1 MAPFSP
7 AGLIF
12 SERGFY
18 LGAGQNEKAGR
29 FIWLYYTSCL
39 IQALLLS
46 NSALAASNDLILFVG
61 RLSQIFQAFPE
72 LTTPLL
78 LSYH

>member
-7 AGLIF
+7 AGLIL
-12 SERGFY
+12 SERGLY

-29 FIWLYYTSCL
+29 FIWLYYTSWL

-46 NSALAASNDLILFVG
+46 NFALAASDNLILFEG
-61 RLSQIFQAFPE
+61 RLSHIFQAFPE
-72 LTTPLL
+72 LTTPLI